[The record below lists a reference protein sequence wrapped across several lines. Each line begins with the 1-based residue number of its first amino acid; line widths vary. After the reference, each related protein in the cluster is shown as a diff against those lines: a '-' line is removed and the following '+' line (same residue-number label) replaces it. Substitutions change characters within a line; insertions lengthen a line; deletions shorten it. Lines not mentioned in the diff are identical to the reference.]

1 MNAIHV
7 RTFGLKCGECTGLVE
22 KSVSSLDG
30 VIGVM
35 SVQAADITS
44 VMFDE
49 SRVNG
54 EAIIAS
60 IRDAGFEAER
70 VDHPDEGVST

>member
-1 MNAIHV
+1 MNAVHI
-7 RTFGLKCGECTGLVE
+7 RTFGLKCGECTSLVE

-30 VIGVM
+30 VIGVT
-35 SVQAADITS
+35 SAQATDITS

-49 SRVNG
+49 TRVHG

-60 IRDAGFEAER
+60 IRDAGFEAES
-70 VDHPDEGVST
+70 VDHPNEGACK